1 MEYNQKVKRIADF
14 SINPEEKSEIVIK
27 EMCHVIED
35 ILNYNYAQNHY
46 NSQNKNSTVLADHK
60 NKIRNSLSIL
70 KSDLDIYCEMLGIRE
85 EVELKAQKRVER
97 IHNKLVK
104 M

>member
-1 MEYNQKVKRIADF
+1 MEYNQKIKRIADF
-14 SINPEEKSEIVIK
+14 SNDTEEKSEILIK

-35 ILNYNYAQNHY
+35 ILNFNYAHNHY
-46 NSQNKNSTVLADHK
+46 KSQNENSTVLADHK
-60 NKIRNSLSIL
+60 NKIINSLSIL
-70 KSDLDIYCEMLGIRE
+70 KSDLDIYCEMFGIRE